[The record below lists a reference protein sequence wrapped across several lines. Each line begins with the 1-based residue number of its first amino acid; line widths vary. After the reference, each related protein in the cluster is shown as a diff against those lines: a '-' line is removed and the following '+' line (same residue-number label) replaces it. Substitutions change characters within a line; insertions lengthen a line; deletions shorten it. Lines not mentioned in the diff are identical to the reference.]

1 MVTVFF
7 ILKKFKPKIKTGGIL
22 MFNFKKLTVL
32 LVVLTL
38 MALVSGCGGGSS
50 SGDAANPAVTAQNT
64 IVPESVK
71 VEKSGDNVT
80 INYQTAVPVQNSS
93 VVSSDFA
100 FNQAPLWSEFHESTT
115 KDGINHSAKITTS
128 GSSKCFMI
136 YNNPSDK
143 YDNNGKGIKI
153 N

>member
-1 MVTVFF
+1 
-7 ILKKFKPKIKTGGIL
+7 

-50 SGDAANPAVTAQNT
+50 SGDATNSAVTAQNT

-71 VEKSGDNVT
+71 VEKSGDGVT
-80 INYQTAVPVQNSS
+80 INYQTSVPVQNSS
-93 VVSSDFA
+93 VVSSNFA
-100 FNQAPLWSEFHESTT
+100 FNQAPLWSEFHESTS
-115 KDGINHSAKITTS
+115 KDGVNHCAKIT
-128 GSSKCFMI
+128 GQASSKCFMI
-136 YNNPSDK
+136 YNNSADK

-153 N
+153 D